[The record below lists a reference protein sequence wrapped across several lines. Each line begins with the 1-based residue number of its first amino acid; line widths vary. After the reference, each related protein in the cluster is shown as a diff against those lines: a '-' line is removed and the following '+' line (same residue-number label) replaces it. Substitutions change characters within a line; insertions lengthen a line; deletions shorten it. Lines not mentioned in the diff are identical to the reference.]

1 MILNGLRE
9 NYTKALYAPKLKD
22 EISSLKLNACEENF
36 EEKTFKKIGG
46 LFTSLVLTSAVYFNL
61 DTTVYASNLTDK
73 AEGFYFGTFM
83 NIAKW
88 VIVIKGGWDIIAK
101 TLKEDFEGAKKS
113 IVQYVVV
120 FAVLMGLPWALEMVE
135 EIFTGEV

>member
-1 MILNGLRE
+1 MIFSDLQE
-9 NYTKALYAPKLKD
+9 NYTKVLYTPKLKD
-22 EISSLKLNACEENF
+22 EICSLKLNACEETF

-46 LFTSLVLTSAVYFNL
+46 LFTALVLTSAVYFNL
-61 DTTVYASNLTDK
+61 DTTAYASNLTDK

-135 EIFTGEV
+135 EIFAGEV